1 VVEVTELPHPTTP
14 FNDSINSSDGRERNK
29 MDSNVGTTDIAAARE
44 ARDRMDAT
52 LWWKPKSGDGNRWGD
67 NFIRILPAHKNMEG
81 NFYFGIPMHF
91 SVGPNKA
98 IVPCPRQGRGE
109 PCPICVEGFALRD
122 AGKEEDGNRMLP
134 NWAGY
139 MNVVVLDENGQPA
152 GKDPKVRVYSANRA
166 VLDELLDIIE
176 QKYGDIT
183 NLEIGHNINIRRK
196 GEKFKT
202 KYQVAAAT
210 EPSAFDHSELVES
223 LHDLGKISPYRS
235 FDTLKGLMA
244 GEARKDP
251 FAAVEAGEEKPAI
264 TGPVQQP
271 EGMSFAEPT
280 EEEEDA
286 RPTEADPSVAA
297 TPLSQDAAQ
306 EALRQSIAQG
316 NDGS

>member
-1 VVEVTELPHPTTP
+1 M
-14 FNDSINSSDGRERNK
+14 G
-29 MDSNVGTTDIAAARE
+29 SNVGQTDIAAARE

-52 LWWKPKSGDGNRWGD
+52 LWWKPQSGDGNRWGD
-67 NFIRILPAHKNMEG
+67 NFIRILPAHTNMEG

-91 SVGPNKA
+91 GVGPNNA
-98 IVPCPRQGRGE
+98 IVPCPRQGHGE

-122 AGKEEDGNRMLP
+122 AGKEEEGNRMLP

-139 MNVVVLDENGQPA
+139 MNVVVLGQDGEPE

-183 NLEIGHNINIRRK
+183 SLETGHNINIRRK

-210 EPSAFDHSELVES
+210 EPSAFDHAELVES

-244 GEARKDP
+244 GETRKDP
-251 FAAVEAGEEKPAI
+251 FAEVEAPEDKPAI

-271 EGMSFAEPT
+271 GGMKFGAPPDDDTDAAQDQMRAADAESSAPSGMEGNAEQSANPPPT
-280 EEEEDA
+280 QKE
-286 RPTEADPSVAA
+286 
-297 TPLSQDAAQ
+297 AQ
-306 EALRQSIAQG
+306 EALRQRLAEG
-316 NDGS
+316 KADGS